1 MVYFNREMP
10 GTVDFIAASDLH
22 DVTGIALKR
31 HIFRRVVSAEVGTPG
46 SDMIEKDRAKIRLE
60 GRRHEAPHVLI
71 ATETMSEDHDAGA
84 VTHFTNIVSFKDRHA
99 TLSLADRA
107 FASKAPSVFA

>member
-1 MVYFNREMP
+1 
-10 GTVDFIAASDLH
+10 
-22 DVTGIALKR
+22 
-31 HIFRRVVSAEVGTPG
+31 
-46 SDMIEKDRAKIRLE
+46 MIEKDRAKIRLE

-84 VTHFTNIVSFKDRHA
+84 VTRFTNIVSFKDRHA
-99 TLSLADRA
+99 TLSPADRA